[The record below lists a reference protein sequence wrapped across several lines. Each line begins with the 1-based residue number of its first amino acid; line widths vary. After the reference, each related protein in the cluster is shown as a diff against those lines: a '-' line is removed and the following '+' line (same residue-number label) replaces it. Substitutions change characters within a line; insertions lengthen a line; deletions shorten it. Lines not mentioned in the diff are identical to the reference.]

1 MVKANDIL
9 SDDEIEQCIK
19 GSSNINLIRNL
30 IEISQ
35 DRNRAI
41 LDGIKFAAHYSDE
54 VNNNIKAKRGTT
66 EWDDAN
72 TTNWEWGKSIAT
84 NINGVLYEK
93 WIK

>member
-41 LDGIKFAAHYSDE
+41 LDEIKFAAHYSDL
-54 VNNNIKAKRGTT
+54 
-66 EWDDAN
+66 
-72 TTNWEWGKSIAT
+72 S
-84 NINGVLYEK
+84 
-93 WIK
+93 

>member
-41 LDGIKFAAHYSDE
+41 LDEIKFAAHYTDE
-54 VNNNIKAKRGTT
+54 VNNNIKAKRGTA

-72 TTNWEWGKSIAT
+72 TTNWEWGKSIAI